1 MLQQKNESVKFKNF
15 IKEVRNDNKR
25 HNYCYERYSPV
36 ALPLP
41 ICHRIMKKPAYKHEV
56 FRQDAVLAP
65 QEPYSEKFRK
75 GTTDI
80 ETECLKRRAHF
91 VGVQAGA
98 VAFAGAFGA
107 TAIQAFSDI
116 ANPRPPYFRSISNS
130 SFSILTRSGLINS
143 CVISTGISFRSGII
157 FVAIRC
163 AYLYWRK
170 NSSVSKSKGGHPQL
184 QPKLGHF
191 SHSSMKRASSRKR
204 SMYSSTPISAVKYS
218 IVYSVVTTVLL

>member
-91 VGVQAGA
+91 VGVQAG
-98 VAFAGAFGA
+98 
-107 TAIQAFSDI
+107 
-116 ANPRPPYFRSISNS
+116 
-130 SFSILTRSGLINS
+130 
-143 CVISTGISFRSGII
+143 GIE
-157 FVAIRC
+157 
-163 AYLYWRK
+163 L
-170 NSSVSKSKGGHPQL
+170 
-184 QPKLGHF
+184 
-191 SHSSMKRASSRKR
+191 
-204 SMYSSTPISAVKYS
+204 
-218 IVYSVVTTVLL
+218 

>member
-98 VAFAGAFGA
+98 GGVLGGAGGA
-107 TAIQAFSDI
+107 GT
-116 ANPRPPYFRSISNS
+116 
-130 SFSILTRSGLINS
+130 
-143 CVISTGISFRSGII
+143 TGIFRHRQTHDLHI
-157 FVAIRC
+157 
-163 AYLYWRK
+163 
-170 NSSVSKSKGGHPQL
+170 SVP
-184 QPKLGHF
+184 F
-191 SHSSMKRASSRKR
+191 
-204 SMYSSTPISAVKYS
+204 PIVPFLS
-218 IVYSVVTTVLL
+218 

>member
-1 MLQQKNESVKFKNF
+1 MTINGTITVTRDIRQSHYRCQYATEF
-15 IKEVRNDNKR
+15 
-25 HNYCYERYSPV
+25 
-36 ALPLP
+36 
-41 ICHRIMKKPAYKHEV
+41 MKKPAYKHEV

-116 ANPRPPYFRSISNS
+116 GKPTTSI
-130 SFSILTRSGLINS
+130 FP
-143 CVISTGISFRSGII
+143 F
-157 FVAIRC
+157 
-163 AYLYWRK
+163 
-170 NSSVSKSKGGHPQL
+170 
-184 QPKLGHF
+184 HF
-191 SHSSMKRASSRKR
+191 Q
-204 SMYSSTPISAVKYS
+204 
-218 IVYSVVTTVLL
+218 

>member
-80 ETECLKRRAHF
+80 ETECLKRRAPLCR
-91 VGVQAGA
+91 GAGRGGC
-98 VAFAGAFGA
+98 VCGC
-107 TAIQAFSDI
+107 I
-116 ANPRPPYFRSISNS
+116 RSHCN
-130 SFSILTRSGLINS
+130 
-143 CVISTGISFRSGII
+143 TGIFRHRQTHDLHI
-157 FVAIRC
+157 
-163 AYLYWRK
+163 
-170 NSSVSKSKGGHPQL
+170 SVP
-184 QPKLGHF
+184 F
-191 SHSSMKRASSRKR
+191 
-204 SMYSSTPISAVKYS
+204 PIVPFLS
-218 IVYSVVTTVLL
+218 

>member
-98 VAFAGAFGA
+98 VALAGAFGA

-116 ANPRPPYFRSISNS
+116 GKPTTSI
-130 SFSILTRSGLINS
+130 FP
-143 CVISTGISFRSGII
+143 F
-157 FVAIRC
+157 
-163 AYLYWRK
+163 
-170 NSSVSKSKGGHPQL
+170 
-184 QPKLGHF
+184 HF
-191 SHSSMKRASSRKR
+191 Q
-204 SMYSSTPISAVKYS
+204 
-218 IVYSVVTTVLL
+218 

>member
-1 MLQQKNESVKFKNF
+1 
-15 IKEVRNDNKR
+15 
-25 HNYCYERYSPV
+25 
-36 ALPLP
+36 
-41 ICHRIMKKPAYKHEV
+41 MKKPAYKHEV

-116 ANPRPPYFRSISNS
+116 GKPTTSI
-130 SFSILTRSGLINS
+130 FPL
-143 CVISTGISFRSGII
+143 
-157 FVAIRC
+157 
-163 AYLYWRK
+163 
-170 NSSVSKSKGGHPQL
+170 
-184 QPKLGHF
+184 HF
-191 SHSSMKRASSRKR
+191 Q
-204 SMYSSTPISAVKYS
+204 
-218 IVYSVVTTVLL
+218 